1 MTLLLTY
8 TPKTQEVY
16 AKRNIN
22 FTDYDAYIKA
32 LYLAMNAGI
41 MYDTEPQRFEDEF
54 SDDAR
59 LIVNGPEKV
68 YFPVWFTEV
77 IKINYKYIIDFINYN
92 LLFRFYNNAMKWS
105 LCAYGKLKFYQIV
118 QVISTFKKLMMVI
131 AAPLML
137 KRFLDSCK

>member
-22 FTDYDAYIKA
+22 FTDYDAYIQA

-77 IKINYKYIIDFINYN
+77 IKINYKYIIDFIN
-92 LLFRFYNNAMKWS
+92 
-105 LCAYGKLKFYQIV
+105 
-118 QVISTFKKLMMVI
+118 
-131 AAPLML
+131 
-137 KRFLDSCK
+137 